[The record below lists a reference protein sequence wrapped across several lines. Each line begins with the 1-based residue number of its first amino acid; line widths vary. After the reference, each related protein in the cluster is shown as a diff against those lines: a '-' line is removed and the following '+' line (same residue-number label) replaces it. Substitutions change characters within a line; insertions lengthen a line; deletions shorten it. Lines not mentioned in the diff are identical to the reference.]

1 MSASAAIAAHYPVT
15 WLARLASVIAKHP
28 SYNLFQLATVE
39 DTIPRVRTVVHR
51 AFLKPETLNPLLLV
65 TTDVRMPKSAQIA
78 DNDNVELAW
87 YIEPTMEQFRI
98 FGKAS
103 LVPHPKH
110 TARGAS
116 DLPTDVDWAAE
127 RANIFNTVSGAIRAS
142 WCRPTPGSKLDEPE
156 VAWPTHL
163 PRLTDL
169 DGADEVTREQTQR
182 AFENFALLVIS
193 PLSVDYVELK
203 PVPNLRTKFEFR
215 EGEWT
220 ATPLVP

>member
-65 TTDVRMPKSAQIA
+65 TTD
-78 DNDNVELAW
+78 
-87 YIEPTMEQFRI
+87 PTMEQFRI

-169 DGADEVTREQTQR
+169 DGADEVTREQTQGVR
-182 AFENFALLVIS
+182 ELCLLVIS